1 MNKKGFTLVEIM
13 MVVSLI
19 ALLASLSIPS
29 IMRARR
35 TARTNTCINNLRQLE
50 DAKEQAAMAN
60 SLNEGSPC
68 ATTMLD
74 PFIKQTT
81 SGVICPS
88 DQNKSFN
95 TSYTIELIGS
105 KPLCVNVPESH
116 FR

>member
-1 MNKKGFTLVEIM
+1 MKRTGFTLIEIM

-29 IMRARR
+29 IMKARR
-35 TARTNTCINNLRQLE
+35 TSRTNACINNLRQLE
-50 DAKEQAAMAN
+50 DAKDQAAMEN
-60 SLNEGSPC
+60 NLSEGSPC

-81 SGVICPS
+81 SGVIYPS
-88 DQNKSFN
+88 DPSKRFD
-95 TSYTIELIGS
+95 TSYTIGIIGS
-105 KPLCVNVPESH
+105 KPLCVNDPDSH

>member
-1 MNKKGFTLVEIM
+1 MKKMGFTLVEIM
-13 MVVSLI
+13 LVISVI

-29 IMRARR
+29 IMKARR

-50 DAKEQAAMAN
+50 EAKEQAAMETN
-60 SLNEGSPC
+60 LNEGSPC
-68 ATTMLD
+68 VTTMLD

-81 SGVICPS
+81 SGVICPA
-88 DQNKSFN
+88 DIDKSFD
-95 TSYTIELIGS
+95 TSYSIEIIGS